1 MGFIY
6 LVTNKINGKQYVGK
20 TKFDINTRWIQ
31 HKSEAKR
38 LKPNV
43 YFVRALNKYGCD
55 NFTVK
60 EIEQCPD
67 DLLFERE
74 KYYIKQ
80 YDTYNNGYNST
91 LGGEGNHKYETDDIL
106 SLWNDGFTASEIADT
121 MGSCVDTICL
131 TLKANEI
138 TTTKIRSRAQSKI
151 SQYKKKAILQYSLD
165 GILLNKFSCIQEA
178 VQQTGYSETSIRDV
192 CNHHR
197 HSSNG
202 YIWCHED
209 EPKSIQQL
217 INYGKEF
224 SKQEIADALNIS
236 LSAVIGS
243 INPLE
248 KKGYSK
254 IVREEVVELEAA
266 TETRKAKTKTVKYH
280 TLTEEGLAYDPI
292 AEEAEK
298 AAAKQAEK
306 ERKAAERAAAKAAKE
321 AEAEF

>member
-1 MGFIY
+1 MTINSERVLNY
-6 LVTNKINGKQYVGK
+6 L
-20 TKFDINTRWIQ
+20 
-31 HKSEAKR
+31 
-38 LKPNV
+38 
-43 YFVRALNKYGCD
+43 
-55 NFTVK
+55 K
-60 EIEQCPD
+60 E
-67 DLLFERE
+67 
-74 KYYIKQ
+74 
-80 YDTYNNGYNST
+80 
-91 LGGEGNHKYETDDIL
+91 
-106 SLWNDGFTASEIADT
+106 
-121 MGSCVDTICL
+121 
-131 TLKANEI
+131 
-138 TTTKIRSRAQSKI
+138 
-151 SQYKKKAILQYSLD
+151 
-165 GILLNKFSCIQEA
+165 
-178 VQQTGYSETSIRDV
+178 
-192 CNHHR
+192 
-197 HSSNG
+197 
-202 YIWCHED
+202 
-209 EPKSIQQL
+209 
-217 INYGKEF
+217 NYGKEF